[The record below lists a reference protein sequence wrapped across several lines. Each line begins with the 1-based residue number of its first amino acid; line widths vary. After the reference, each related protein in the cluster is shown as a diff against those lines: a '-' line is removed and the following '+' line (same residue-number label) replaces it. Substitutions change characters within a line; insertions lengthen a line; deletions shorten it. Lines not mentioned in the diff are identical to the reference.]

1 MRGCAWEHIWLS
13 IHIHQSRWFPWAPSL
28 CSAKWSAEA
37 LLTYNRFREFTA
49 FYNSTTGIGWVR
61 MSYAPAMYVKKFSQC
76 LNLSRHR
83 MGSERAVVLRSG
95 VTDVG
100 KAYKVNSK
108 STWHL
113 RWRCDVSPHKLRL
126 CMRRTKSQGFR
137 VDCGGYP
144 CVRLHVDGRMCFNAN
159 LIFSSLLSSFSL
171 QWKMKNGNLGGRPD
185 CCRCSRH
192 HEPISNGPGEYILC
206 RCVTNFEG
214 LIFDLHR
221 KMINDCSVTNSSG
234 TDMDHNEW
242 ISLAAQL
249 HTIKWLT
256 WSSCANCW
264 INCAR
269 KYAAERDPFKH
280 IPCRDYALIWSRNI
294 YDDLFGMPAI
304 TSQPNKHAIHANW
317 LLIFPYKGDCGRC

>member
-1 MRGCAWEHIWLS
+1 MWAHTNYVYAWEGQNHKVFVLTVEDTLAG
-13 IHIHQSRWFPWAPSL
+13 RWNPESANFEYIFAAEMDSAKVACRRFFVYFNR
-28 CSAKWSAEA
+28 CSAMVNTTNMAVILTTWGLANMSSAGRKTNNFIFSHSYMIVTVAAQVKW
-37 LLTYNRFREFTA
+37 
-49 FYNSTTGIGWVR
+49 
-61 MSYAPAMYVKKFSQC
+61 KKYP
-76 LNLSRHR
+76 
-83 MGSERAVVLRSG
+83 LRS
-95 VTDVG
+95 
-100 KAYKVNSK
+100 NFS
-108 STWHL
+108 
-113 RWRCDVSPHKLRL
+113 
-126 CMRRTKSQGFR
+126 
-137 VDCGGYP
+137 VDKICIQRIRIA